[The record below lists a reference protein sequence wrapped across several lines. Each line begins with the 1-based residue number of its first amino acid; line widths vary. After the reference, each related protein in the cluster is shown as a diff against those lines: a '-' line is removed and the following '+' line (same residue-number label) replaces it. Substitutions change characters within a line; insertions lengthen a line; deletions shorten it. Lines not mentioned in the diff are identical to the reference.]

1 MQIEELKKIAEAAT
15 PGPWEFRIDPMSDSE
30 NPQTTYALS
39 APYKDPVSG
48 GECRTDILRS
58 YGRGYWNGFSELTD
72 KDFEFIATFSPST
85 VLALLDRLEI
95 AIDELKR
102 QWACEPHRNGDECG
116 HADTAKKALTAL
128 REPLK

>member
-1 MQIEELKKIAEAAT
+1 MTLEEISKRLLCGCAGCNKKTIT
-15 PGPWEFRIDPMSDSE
+15 R
-30 NPQTTYALS
+30 
-39 APYKDPVSG
+39 
-48 GECRTDILRS
+48 
-58 YGRGYWNGFSELTD
+58 
-72 KDFEFIATFSPST
+72 ST